1 MAACGY
7 FHTAAVTEGGAL
19 FTWVRQRDNNV
30 SLVNHHHHHSYSV
43 PHGADGQQH
52 CQGARGVR
60 LMPDTREQGD
70 QPTPRRVGGVEL
82 FGVPAVSVAC
92 AGGREGSTVVVAE
105 DGSLWVSGDELAHH
119 HHTYSVLHGAV
130 VVAGTP
136 GRDDTEGA
144 PGAWLRLRRL
154 GKELFG
160 GAAVLQ
166 AACGHEHTVIVTCCG
181 NVFTWG
187 QGGLGQLGHG
197 DMQSRVHPTRLH
209 PERSPSVRA
218 HFSL

>member
-1 MAACGY
+1 
-7 FHTAAVTEGGAL
+7 
-19 FTWVRQRDNNV
+19 
-30 SLVNHHHHHSYSV
+30 
-43 PHGADGQQH
+43 
-52 CQGARGVR
+52 
-60 LMPDTREQGD
+60 MPDTREQGD

-105 DGSLWVSGDELAHH
+105 DGSLWVSGDELA
-119 HHTYSVLHGAV
+119 AV
-130 VVAGTP
+130 VGAGTP
-136 GRDDTEGA
+136 GRDDNEDA
-144 PGAWLRLRRL
+144 PRAWLRLRRL

-197 DMQSRVHPTRLH
+197 DMQSRVNPARLQPQWSPQCTRTCY
-209 PERSPSVRA
+209 
-218 HFSL
+218 HF

>member
-1 MAACGY
+1 MLREAQSRGGVGQMAACGY
-7 FHTAAVTEGGAL
+7 FHTAAVTEGGSL
-19 FTWVRQRDNNV
+19 FTWVANVTNV
-30 SLVNHHHHHSYSV
+30 SSVLSYTEL
-43 PHGADGQQH
+43 HGADGQQH

-60 LMPDTREQGD
+60 LMPDTRDQGD

-105 DGSLWVSGDELAHH
+105 DGSLWVSGDELA
-119 HHTYSVLHGAV
+119 AV
-130 VVAGTP
+130 VGAGTP
-136 GRDDTEGA
+136 GRDDTEDA

-197 DMQSRVHPTRLH
+197 DMQSRVNPARLQPQWSPQCTRTCY
-209 PERSPSVRA
+209 
-218 HFSL
+218 HF